1 VLLRT
6 FNSRGPVS
14 TLNFWALRTTN
25 NQQPTTIYVL
35 PLIKH
40 PILLSSIKKLAG
52 QTFWYGTSSI
62 FGRFLN
68 YLLTPLLATIF
79 AAAAYGKISTL
90 FAIAAFLNIIFTYGL
105 ETSYFRF
112 TSQHDEKKVYN
123 TCSTSIFIT
132 TIFLTLLMLWFSP
145 ALASFLEMPKNP
157 EWIQWVVAIVAVDT
171 LCVMPFAKLRQ
182 QGRPIK
188 FATIKITNILVNVG
202 LVIFFLV
209 VCKNAF
215 ERGDNSFLAF
225 LYDPSIGL
233 GYVIL
238 ANLIASGVTLLLLS
252 KELLQFRLRPDIKFW
267 KEMLS
272 YSWPLIIV
280 GFGGMVNEMI
290 DRFMILK
297 LYPGTT
303 EQAYFQS
310 GIYSA
315 NYKLAALIILFI
327 QAFRLGAEPFFFKQ
341 STADNARRTYARV
354 MKFFVITCCFC
365 FLGVV
370 LFLDLWKYFMG
381 TANKEYYTGL
391 KIVPL
396 LMLAKIFLGIYYNLS
411 IWYKLTN
418 KNLTGAWITLAGA
431 IVTVIFNWI
440 FIPVW
445 GYVACAIA
453 TILCYGF
460 MMVVSYM
467 MGQKHYPV
475 PYAWKKILSY
485 IAVCI
490 LLFLVHYTVRSFST
504 SIWLNHGTGLILV
517 GLFALLVLKVERR
530 EFEQMP
536 ILRKLVRSRN

>member
-1 VLLRT
+1 M
-6 FNSRGPVS
+6 
-14 TLNFWALRTTN
+14 
-25 NQQPTTIYVL
+25 
-35 PLIKH
+35 
-40 PILLSSIKKLAG
+40 SSIKKLAG

-79 AAAAYGKISTL
+79 AAADYGKISTL
-90 FAIAAFLNIIFTYGL
+90 FAIAAFLNIIYTYGL

-112 TSQHDEKKVYN
+112 TSQHDERKVYN
-123 TCSTSIFIT
+123 TCSSSIIVT
-132 TIFLTLLMLWFSP
+132 TALLTLILYWATPSI
-145 ALASFLEMPKNP
+145 AAFLEIPNNP
-157 EWIQWVVAIVAVDT
+157 EWVLWVVAIVALDT
-171 LCVMPFAKLRQ
+171 LCVMPFAKLRF
-182 QGRPIK
+182 QGRPMK
-188 FATIKITNILVNVG
+188 YAAIKIANILINVG
-202 LVIFFLV
+202 LVVFFLV
-209 VCKNAF
+209 VCKNANP
-215 ERGDNSFLAF
+215 DSFLGF
-225 LYDPSIGL
+225 LYNPSIGL

-238 ANLIASGVTLLLLS
+238 SNLIASAATLLFLS
-252 KELLQFRLRPDIKFW
+252 KELLQFRFRPDKKFW
-267 KEMLS
+267 GEMLS

-341 STADNARRTYARV
+341 STESTAQKTYARV
-354 MKFFVITCCFC
+354 LKFFVITCCFC

-381 TANKEYYTGL
+381 TTNLEYYTGL
-391 KIVPL
+391 KIVPV

-418 KNLTGAWITLAGA
+418 RNLTGAWITLGGA
-431 IVTVIFNWI
+431 AVTILFNWI
-440 FIPVW
+440 FIPIW

-453 TILCYGF
+453 TLLCYAF
-460 MMVVSYM
+460 MMVTSYLL
-467 MGQKHYPV
+467 GQKFYPV
-475 PYAWKKILSY
+475 PYAWKKMLAY
-485 IAVCI
+485 IGVCI
-490 LLFLVHYTVRSFST
+490 ILYLIHAGIRAISPSVWV
-504 SIWLNHGTGLILV
+504 NHGAGIILA
-517 GLFALLVLKVERR
+517 GLFALLVLRVEKKEIERI
-530 EFEQMP
+530 P
-536 ILRKLVRSRN
+536 YLRKLII